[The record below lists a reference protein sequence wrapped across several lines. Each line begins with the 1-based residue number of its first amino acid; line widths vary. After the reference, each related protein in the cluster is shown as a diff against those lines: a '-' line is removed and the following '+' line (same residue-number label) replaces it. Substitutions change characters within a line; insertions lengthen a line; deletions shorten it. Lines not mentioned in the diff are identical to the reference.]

1 VSSPYNNLKGV
12 NFTDLQM
19 EVLWLHTT
27 PGNSSTHLPFGSFS
41 SIFFMAVNISAFAF
55 STAPLD

>member
-1 VSSPYNNLKGV
+1 V